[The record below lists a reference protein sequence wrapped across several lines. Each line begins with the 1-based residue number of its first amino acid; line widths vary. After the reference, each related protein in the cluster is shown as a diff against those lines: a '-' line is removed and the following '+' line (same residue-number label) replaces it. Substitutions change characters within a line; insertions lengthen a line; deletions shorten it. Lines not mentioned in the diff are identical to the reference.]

1 MTTLRHRATRWFH
14 ASLGARVVA
23 LFLGLLA
30 LWLVRQVPYLGGLV
44 GFLALIAGI
53 GALVWQALNGR
64 RAATA

>member
-1 MTTLRHRATRWFH
+1 
-14 ASLGARVVA
+14 
-23 LFLGLLA
+23 
-30 LWLVRQVPYLGGLV
+30 VPYLGGLV